1 MGFGIKRN
9 TRVGGLIK
17 QEIAKMLVKG
27 DIKDPRLIDAVITGV
42 KMTDDLGLIRIYFST
57 INRDH
62 PIEDIEKGFNSAKGF
77 IKTKLSKKLR
87 LKKFPEFRFE
97 YDKSVESGY
106 RVDDLIKESLSE

>member
-17 QEIAKMLVKG
+17 EEVAKMLSKG

-42 KMTDDLGLIRIYFST
+42 KMTDDLGLVRIYFTTLNKEHS
-57 INRDH
+57 IKDL
-62 PIEDIEKGFNSAKGF
+62 ESGFNSAKGF

-97 YDKSVESGY
+97 YDTSVESGY

>member
-17 QEIAKMLVKG
+17 EEIAKMLIKG
-27 DIKDPRLIDAVITGV
+27 DIKDPRLVDAVITGV

-57 INRDH
+57 MNSKH
-62 PIEDIEKGFNSAKGF
+62 PIKDIEKGFNSAKGF

-97 YDKSVESGY
+97 YDTSVESGY
-106 RVDDLIKESLSE
+106 RVDELIKESLSE